1 MVAMRLALG
10 VEYHG
15 GSFCG
20 WQRQKNQTTIQETL
34 ENSLSRVADH
44 SVKTI
49 CAGRTDTGVH
59 ALGQVVH
66 FDTDKN
72 RPRHAWLI
80 GTNTYLPKTISLKWV
95 RVVDEDFHARFSAQ
109 ARTYQYFIHNVPT
122 HSALTAGNATWY
134 RYSLDVTLMQRAAQY
149 LLGEHDF
156 SSFRSSQCESHSPV
170 RLIEV
175 ISVRRLGQFIVIEV
189 TANAFLHHM
198 VRNIVGSLLRVGSG
212 RASVTWMKDIL
223 LARDRR
229 IAAETAEPDGLY
241 LYQVR
246 YSNRYDFPLAASR
259 WLP

>member
-1 MVAMRLALG
+1 MRLALG

-20 WQRQKNQTTIQETL
+20 WQRQKNQTTIQGTL
-34 ENSLSRVADH
+34 ENSLSQIADH

-72 RPRHAWLI
+72 RPLHAWLI

-95 RVVDEDFHARFSAQ
+95 KIVPEDFHARFSAK
-109 ARTYQYFIHNVPT
+109 ARTYQYFIHNVPI
-122 HSALTAGNATWY
+122 HSALTAGKATWY
-134 RYSLDVTLMQRAAQY
+134 RYPLDVTLMQRAAQY
-149 LLGEHDF
+149 LVGEHDF
-156 SSFRSSQCESHSPV
+156 SSFRSSQCESLSPV
-170 RLIEV
+170 RLIEM
-175 ISVRRLGQFIVIEV
+175 ISIKRLGEFILIEV

-198 VRNIVGSLLRVGSG
+198 VRNMVGSLLRVGGG
-212 RASVTWMKDIL
+212 RVPVDWMKEIL

-229 IAAETAEPDGLY
+229 IAAETALPDGLY
-241 LYQVR
+241 LYQVH
-246 YSNRYDFPLAASR
+246 YSNQYDFPKSVNR
-259 WLP
+259 GFF